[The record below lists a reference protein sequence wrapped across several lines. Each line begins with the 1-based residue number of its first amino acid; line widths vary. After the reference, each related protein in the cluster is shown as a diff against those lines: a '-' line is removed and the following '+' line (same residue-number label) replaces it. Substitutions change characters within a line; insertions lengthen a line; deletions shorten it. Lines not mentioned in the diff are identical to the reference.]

1 MNVPDDKLKERTVD
15 HLDIAFDDLTSPKH
29 YKEEEDPKFFKSIK
43 TSNDIQMNSNLSI
56 DINAFLSSDRG
67 PLIEGWRD
75 DKPIMCSYKLVSAS
89 FEVWGLQ
96 TRVEDF
102 IQRCIRDVLL
112 LGHRQA
118 FTWIDSW
125 YEMSIEDVRQFER
138 QKQAETNAKF
148 GASATVVGV
157 PTTPTVEN
165 GEDVVAIGE
174 DRTITGEM
182 LAEEFATEAIETH

>member
-1 MNVPDDKLKERTVD
+1 MNVPDDKLKERTID

-43 TSNDIQMNSNLSI
+43 TSNDLKMNIFCAINF
-56 DINAFLSSDRG
+56 NAFLSPDRG
-67 PLIEGWRD
+67 PLVEGWRD
-75 DKPIMCSYKLVSAS
+75 DKPIMCSYKLVHAS

-118 FTWIDSW
+118 FTWIDNW
-125 YEMSIEDVRQFER
+125 YEMSIEDVRQYER

-148 GASATVVGV
+148 GTSATVGV
-157 PTTPTVEN
+157 PTSPTVEN
-165 GEDVVAIGE
+165 AEDVVAIGE
-174 DRTITGEM
+174 DKSDAGD
-182 LAEEFATEAIETH
+182 LLPEEFATEAIETR

>member
-1 MNVPDDKLKERTVD
+1 MLFCP
-15 HLDIAFDDLTSPKH
+15 P
-29 YKEEEDPKFFKSIK
+29 
-43 TSNDIQMNSNLSI
+43 
-56 DINAFLSSDRG
+56 DRG
-67 PLIEGWRD
+67 PLVEGWRD
-75 DKPIMCSYKLVSAS
+75 DKPIMCSYKLVHSS

-118 FTWIDSW
+118 FTWIDNW
-125 YEMSIEDVRQFER
+125 YEMSIEDVRQYER

-148 GASATVVGV
+148 GTSATIGV

-165 GEDVVAIGE
+165 GEDVVAIDE
-174 DRTITGEM
+174 DKDVTSDL

>member
-1 MNVPDDKLKERTVD
+1 
-15 HLDIAFDDLTSPKH
+15 
-29 YKEEEDPKFFKSIK
+29 
-43 TSNDIQMNSNLSI
+43 
-56 DINAFLSSDRG
+56 
-67 PLIEGWRD
+67 
-75 DKPIMCSYKLVSAS
+75 MCSYKLVHAS

-118 FTWIDSW
+118 FTWIDNW
-125 YEMSIEDVRQFER
+125 YEMSIEDVRQYER

-148 GASATVVGV
+148 GTAATIGV

-165 GEDVVAIGE
+165 GEDVVALDENKSVTGDLSAE
-174 DRTITGEM
+174 DI
-182 LAEEFATEAIETH
+182 ATEAIETH